1 MPNQTFPRCARS
13 AHEFLLNL
21 RKSQLL
27 LFPCAG
33 FAGATTGGGPFG
45 GTAGPAARAPAALGT
60 TGFLSIL
67 EPLDMGP
74 TVNGAGWCAGVL
86 LKPMPWSCAG
96 TGGLGGEARSTEL
109 LSLLGSVR

>member
-1 MPNQTFPRCARS
+1 MPTKHSLPPP

-33 FAGATTGGGPFG
+33 FAGATTGGPLG
-45 GTAGPAARAPAALGT
+45 GTAGAAAPAPTALGT
-60 TGFLSIL
+60 GFFSIL

-74 TVNGAGWCAGVL
+74 TVNAAGWCAGVL
-86 LKPMPWSCAG
+86 WKPMP
-96 TGGLGGEARSTEL
+96 
-109 LSLLGSVR
+109 